1 MTIFDEIQASIAR
14 LAEDAGPSVPGIGQR
29 WGIGSGIVLGAGR
42 PLGVRPGYQQRFPFE
57 PFEALG
63 QDVRRDTG
71 DLVEQLVEPARP
83 GEQRLHHQQ
92 GPPVTHPGQRLGQ
105 R

>member
-1 MTIFDEIQASIAR
+1 MPGPPVRQQTERPREF
-14 LAEDAGPSVPGIGQR
+14 LALGGQLV
-29 WGIGSGIVLGAGR
+29 GGAGR
-42 PLGVRPGYQQRFPFE
+42 SLGVRPGHQQRFPFE

-83 GEQRLHHQQ
+83 AEQRLHHQQ